1 MIKLKSHV
9 DINYVEMPLI
19 IFASKYPKEFFKFTT
34 TGMLPKNSVFDNR
47 YIVRLQIDSSGIRAI
62 EIGWGSDDWNIK

>member
-1 MIKLKSHV
+1 MIKLKSRV
-9 DINYVEMPLI
+9 SINYIEMPLSF
-19 IFASKYPKEFFKFTT
+19 FAVKYPKEFFKFTS
-34 TGMLPKNSVFDNR
+34 TGMLSKNAVFDNR